1 MRKVGIV
8 GLGAIGKV
16 LCRALDEGQ
25 VAMELVAVAEV
36 DREKASAFLR
46 TLKRPPAMVG
56 LDELIERSD
65 LVIEAAGQEALREI
79 APKALG
85 KGKDLMVLSV
95 GGLLG
100 QEAWFR
106 LAEEKGCR
114 IFVPSGAIAGLDGVK
129 AACQG
134 SVRSVTLVTRKP
146 PQSLAGAP
154 FVLERGIDLSA
165 LQEETV
171 LFEGSAREACAAFPV
186 NVNVAAALSLAGI
199 GPEKTRVKI
208 VAVPGS
214 QRNVHQIEVEGEFGR
229 LTVEV
234 ENVPSEANPRTSK
247 LAAFSAIA
255 TLQGIVSAI
264 SVGTA

>member
-16 LCRALDEGQ
+16 ICQALDEGQ
-25 VAMELVAVAEV
+25 VTMELVAVAEV
-36 DREKASAFLR
+36 DLQKASTFVR
-46 TLKRPPAMVG
+46 TLRRPPAILD

-100 QEAWFR
+100 QEVWFR

-114 IFVPSGAIAGLDGVK
+114 IYVPSGAIAGLDGVK

-134 SVRSVTLVTRKP
+134 SVRSITLVTRKP
-146 PQSLAGAP
+146 PQALARAP
-154 FVLERGIDLSA
+154 FVLERGIDLNT
-165 LQEETV
+165 LKEETV

-199 GPEKTRVKI
+199 GPEKTRVKV

-214 QRNVHQIEVEGEFGR
+214 RRNVHQIEVEGEFGQ
-229 LTVEV
+229 LKVEV
-234 ENVPSEANPRTSK
+234 ENVPSEANPQTSK
-247 LAAFSAIA
+247 LAYFSAIA
-255 TLQGIVSAI
+255 TLQGIVRAMK
-264 SVGTA
+264 VGTS